1 MLRVLLYIFLIYL
14 VYQFVFNFLIP
25 LYKTAQKLRNGFHE
39 MDNRMNAGSDGTQHS
54 SAQKT
59 PPNNDPS
66 KEKVGEYIDFEEIK

>member
-14 VYQFVFNFLIP
+14 VYQFVFNFLVP

-39 MDNRMNAGSDGTQHS
+39 MHDRMN
-54 SAQKT
+54 SATGQPQGAQQARPNDDT
-59 PPNNDPS
+59 P